1 MPDTETKV
9 VRSRIKAFRDLYI
22 AKVKQN
28 TENAYET
35 DTPVKLARAIKGKV
49 SDKFSSEKIYSDDSV
64 EEVVGNYEGTDVE
77 FEVNSLA
84 PQDRVILFGNLY
96 ENGFLVKSKDDKA
109 PEVAVGY
116 RAKRLNGKYE
126 FVWLYT
132 GTFGQGYDEEY
143 ETEADKVNTKTATLK
158 GSFYARQK
166 DGLFYISVDESN
178 LLSENTDAAAAIK
191 NWFAKVQEKTAKTA
205 GA

>member
-1 MPDTETKV
+1 MPDAETKV

-22 AKVKQN
+22 AKVTQN
-28 TENAYET
+28 TESAYET
-35 DTPVKLARAIKGKV
+35 ATPVKLARAIKGKV

-132 GTFGQGYDEEY
+132 GTFGQGNDEEY

-166 DGLFYISVDESN
+166 DGNYHISVDESN
-178 LLSENTDAAAAIK
+178 LLAEHTGAAAAIK
-191 NWFAKVQEKTAKTA
+191 NWFAKVQEKTAKPA
-205 GA
+205 GT